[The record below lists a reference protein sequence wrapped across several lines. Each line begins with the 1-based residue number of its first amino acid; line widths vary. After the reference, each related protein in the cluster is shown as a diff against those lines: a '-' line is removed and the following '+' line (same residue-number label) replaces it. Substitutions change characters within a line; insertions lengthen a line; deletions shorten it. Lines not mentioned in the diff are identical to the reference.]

1 MTTLLRFALVLLC
14 FSAPY
19 AYAQEGINRA
29 QLHFSMEE
37 GNNENTYHFQ
47 WIDNTFE
54 PKKVSFKL
62 DAGLVRDSIDE
73 FKPIDDNDIQSF
85 TFGAAKA
92 FVALRQKQGVP
103 IKIHMKQNGYTL
115 ESRGLSKAQIN
126 QELAKIDDL
135 IKKAQYAYV
144 ENRLYEY
151 VESEESYFPA
161 YTKIADD
168 YRDKLEPLSDALIG
182 KTIGMEFRERV
193 NLVLSFFQ
201 SIPYDT
207 LQNRKNSNGSGFAT
221 PIELLHQNR
230 GDCDTK
236 STAFASIMRT
246 MYYRIPMI
254 MVFIPGHAFVG
265 LETPAQP
272 GDETLDYKGRTYI
285 LSEPVGPSIRPFGS
299 IGPDSAAKLREHDYR
314 VVSFE
319 HWSLDK

>member
-1 MTTLLRFALVLLC
+1 MFRFVVIALGIVLC
-14 FSAPY
+14 GVTNVSA
-19 AYAQEGINRA
+19 QGINRA

-73 FKPIDDNDIQSF
+73 FKPIDENEVMNF
-85 TFGAAKA
+85 RMGAAKA
-92 FVALRQKQGVP
+92 FVAQRQKQGVP
-103 IKIHMKQNGYTL
+103 IWIEVQGNQYRLRGRGIAQKDFDR
-115 ESRGLSKAQIN
+115 ESATIKDLVDKA
-126 QELAKIDDL
+126 E
-135 IKKAQYAYV
+135 YAFI
-144 ENRLYEY
+144 ENRHYEFY
-151 VESEESYFPA
+151 NNDFYTPA

-265 LETPAQP
+265 LETPAKP